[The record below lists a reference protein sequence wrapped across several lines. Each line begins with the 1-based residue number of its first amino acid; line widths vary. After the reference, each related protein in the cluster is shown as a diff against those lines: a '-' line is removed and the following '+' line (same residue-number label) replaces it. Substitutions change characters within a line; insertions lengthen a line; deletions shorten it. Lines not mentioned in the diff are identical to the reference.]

1 MKTEQQGFVLIE
13 SMIAVVIFAISLVAL
28 VNYSQYIILNFNQL
42 YQHSSAIRALHSA
55 LEKSSRSEGGVSQ
68 GKSPSIASNL
78 RYPEWETQ
86 ITRLSQAKN
95 CTELVASVTIKKQ
108 SLSLNRWYCSIGE
121 HNVSSVSF

>member
-1 MKTEQQGFVLIE
+1 MEQRGFALVE

-42 YQHSSAIRALHSA
+42 YQGSSAIRALQST
-55 LEKSSRSEGGVSQ
+55 LEKNTILEGAIYT

-78 RYPEWETQ
+78 RYPEWDIQTSR
-86 ITRLSQAKN
+86 IPRAGN
-95 CTELVASVTIKKQ
+95 CIEFVASVTIKQ
-108 SLSLNRWYCSIGE
+108 QQLSLNRWYCSIGE